1 MGRTG
6 RWTEAGVK
14 IAPFRVLWF
23 LVVAFA
29 ALSRNGWAQSPDT
42 NVPPGLSIRLGISR
56 LDLSQEYA
64 TLDHR
69 IMGRSDH
76 RGSASVV
83 RLGYVAYAHRSDFTD
98 TSTSIVNVWEG
109 SI

>member
-1 MGRTG
+1 
-6 RWTEAGVK
+6 VK

-23 LVVAFA
+23 LAVAFA
-29 ALSRNGWAQSPDT
+29 TVSRNGWAQGPDT
-42 NVPPGLSIRLGISR
+42 NVAPGLSIRLGISR

-76 RGSASVV
+76 TGV
-83 RLGYVAYAHRSDFTD
+83 RPWFALGMLRMHTVLISPILQLRS
-98 TSTSIVNVWEG
+98 
-109 SI
+109 